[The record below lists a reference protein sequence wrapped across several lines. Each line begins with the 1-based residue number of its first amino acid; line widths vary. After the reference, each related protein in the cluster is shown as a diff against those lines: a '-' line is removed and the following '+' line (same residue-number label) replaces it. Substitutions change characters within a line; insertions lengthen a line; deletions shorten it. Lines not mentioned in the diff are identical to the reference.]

1 MWFRKA
7 SARRQAI
14 REDVAEVESLL
25 PALKRDHGHM
35 AVIAAVF
42 FLVAS
47 AVQFWPSRVASHV
60 EGERASVQFWPSR
73 LTPYREGQRAAADI
87 RSPVAFRM
95 VDEQKTEE
103 LRELT
108 REATPPVV
116 VATPLG
122 VDHIVSQ
129 LIALKQDVQNVRNT
143 NEVPPEVRARFPA
156 LSETALRQI
165 QSVDSGGYATMV
177 RTFVSAHLR
186 GLPFVTRKDY
196 NALMAFRP
204 GREPTHIAI
213 TSTRGLVSENLL
225 ERPIRQLMVVGEVSP
240 QQRAMIKSQASEN
253 MGVAMADVVASYL
266 ANGLR
271 EPTHTFDQKL
281 STELADMRA
290 SLVLPGGKPILEN
303 QVIVQAGE
311 TITPEM
317 MRTLEQA
324 QNALEEQAS
333 QRNPWAWLLSALGRV
348 LTVLLLTAAG
358 VLYVLRVNAGAEA
371 KTPGQAWA
379 VCGLLLAMLVVARAV
394 VGAFP
399 QSAYLSGIAPTLFAA
414 IILVVAY
421 NQRFGIAMAGLHG
434 LLVTITLGLG
444 IDFYLALLTGAAVFC
459 FGLREIRTRG
469 KLIEMGF
476 FAGVAIFAAVWALGL
491 GRMIGSVWN
500 PWMVATDLRV
510 VAIESMWG
518 AGAGLVVSMVMSA
531 VLPPVERIFKITT
544 AMTLLELCDAN
555 KPLLRRL
562 QQEAPGT
569 FNHSLTVG
577 IMAEAAGNAIGANG
591 LLCRVGAYYHDIGK
605 LSKPAYFI
613 ENQTGGAPNR
623 HEKLSPAMSLLII
636 VGHVK
641 DGIELAREYAL
652 PWIVHQFIAQ
662 HHGTTLVE
670 YFFHAA
676 KKRKEQDGDH
686 IEVSETEFR
695 YPGPKPQTR
704 EAAIVMICD
713 GCESVVRSI
722 EEPTPG
728 RIEAA
733 VHTMIMKRLMDGQF
747 NECDLTLKQ
756 LSLIE
761 ERLIRTLA
769 GIHHGRVAYPASS
782 SAAPDVPQPMSRPA

>member
-14 REDVAEVESLL
+14 REDVAEVESLI
-25 PALKRDHGHM
+25 PALKRDHGHI
-35 AVIAAVF
+35 AIIALVFFVIAT
-42 FLVAS
+42 
-47 AVQFWPSRVASHV
+47 AVQFWPTRLAPYRA
-60 EGERASVQFWPSR
+60 GERAK
-73 LTPYREGQRAAADI
+73 TEI
-87 RSPVAFRM
+87 RSPVAFRLE
-95 VDEQKTEE
+95 DPAQTEK
-103 LRELT
+103 L
-108 REATPPVV
+108 REATRAMSPPVV

-122 VDHIVSQ
+122 MDHIVSK
-129 LIALKQDVQNVRNT
+129 LNALKQDVQRARGI
-143 NEVPPEVRARFPA
+143 NELPPEVRNRFPG
-156 LSETALRQI
+156 LNPSTLRDI
-165 QSVDSGGYATMV
+165 QEADPSVYATMI
-177 RTFVSAHLR
+177 RTFVTADLR
-186 GLPFVTRKDY
+186 EIPFVTRQDY
-196 NALMAFRP
+196 EALIAYKSAKEI
-204 GREPTHIAI
+204 GRVAV
-213 TSTRGLVSENLL
+213 TSTRGIISDNVVEKPL
-225 ERPIRQLMVVGEVSP
+225 RQVMVIGDVSP
-240 QQRAMIKSQASEN
+240 QQHAMLRAMATKN
-253 MGVAMADVVASYL
+253 MGVGMAEIVASYL
-266 ANGLR
+266 STPML
-271 EPTHTFDQKL
+271 EPTYAFDAKL
-281 STELADMRA
+281 SAELADLRA
-290 SLVLPGGKPILEN
+290 SQVLPGDKPISEN
-303 QVIVQAGE
+303 QVIVHAGE
-311 TITPEM
+311 LITPEIL
-317 MRTLEQA
+317 RVLDQA
-324 QNALEEQAS
+324 QTELEHQAE
-333 QRNPWAWLLSALGRV
+333 RENPWVWWLSALGRI
-348 LTVLLLTAAG
+348 LTVFLLTAAG
-358 VLYVLRVNAGAEA
+358 VLYVVRVNAGGGA
-371 KTPGQAWA
+371 KTPSQGWA
-379 VCGLLLAMLVVARAV
+379 VCGLMLGTLILARAL
-394 VGAFP
+394 VGYFP

-434 LLVTITLGLG
+434 LLITITLGQGVEFFLTL
-444 IDFYLALLTGAAVFC
+444 LAGAAVFC

-469 KLIEMGF
+469 KLIQMGF
-476 FAGVAIFAAVWALGL
+476 FAGVGMFLAVWALGL
-491 GRMIGSVWN
+491 ARMIGSVWN
-500 PWMVATDLRV
+500 PWLVATDLGV
-510 VAIESMWG
+510 VAEQSIWAAVSG
-518 AGAGLVVSMVMSA
+518 LTVAGFMSL
-531 VLPPVERIFKITT
+531 VLPPVERIFRITT
-544 AMTLLELCDAN
+544 AMSLLELCDAN

-605 LSKPAYFI
+605 LSKPLYFI

-676 KKRKEQDGDH
+676 KKRKEQEGDH

-722 EEPTPG
+722 DEPTPG
-728 RIEAA
+728 RIESA
-733 VHTMIMKRLMDGQF
+733 VHNMIMKRLMDGQF

-761 ERLIRTLA
+761 ERLIRTLV
-769 GIHHGRVAYPASS
+769 GVHHGRVAYPS
-782 SAAPDVPQPMSRPA
+782 SASTPVPSPGLSDTQPISRPA

>member
-14 REDVAEVESLL
+14 REDVAEVESLI
-25 PALKRDHGHM
+25 PALKRDHGHI
-35 AVIAAVF
+35 AIIAAVF
-42 FLVAS
+42 FLIAA
-47 AVQFWPSRVASHV
+47 AVQFWPTRLLPYRV
-60 EGERASVQFWPSR
+60 GERAKS
-73 LTPYREGQRAAADI
+73 DI
-87 RSPVAFRM
+87 RSPVSFQLEDPEGTLHR
-95 VDEQKTEE
+95 
-103 LRELT
+103 RELT
-108 REATPPVV
+108 REVTLPVI

-122 VDHIVSQ
+122 TDHIVSQ
-129 LIALKQDVQNVRNT
+129 LNALKQDVQHARNI
-143 NEVPPEVRARFPA
+143 NELPPELRARFPS
-156 LSETALRQI
+156 LNNNVLRDI
-165 QSVDSGGYATMV
+165 QEADPGAYATMV
-177 RTFVSAHLR
+177 RTFISSDLR
-186 GLPFVTRKDY
+186 DLPFITRADYDKIMRFKSARDQGGVAVT
-196 NALMAFRP
+196 N
-204 GREPTHIAI
+204 
-213 TSTRGLVSENLL
+213 TRGIMTDNVV
-225 ERPIRQLMVVGEVSP
+225 ERSLRQVMVIGEVTP
-240 QQRAMIKSQASEN
+240 QQRAMIKSVAAKN
-253 MGVAMADVVASYL
+253 MGTAMAEVVASYL
-266 ANGLR
+266 CGPAL
-271 EPTHTFDQKL
+271 EPTHEFDAGL
-281 STELADMRA
+281 STEYADLRA
-290 SLVLPGGKPILEN
+290 SKVLASDKPIAEN
-303 QVIVQAGE
+303 QVIVRAGE
-311 TITPEM
+311 TITPE
-317 MRTLEQA
+317 TLRVLDQSQTELERQA
-324 QNALEEQAS
+324 E
-333 QRNPWAWLLSALGRV
+333 RDNPWAWWLSALGRI
-348 LTVLLLTAAG
+348 LTVFLLTAAG
-358 VLYVLRVNAGAEA
+358 VLYVVRVNAGAGA
-371 KTPGQAWA
+371 KTPSQGWA
-379 VCGLLLAMLVVARAV
+379 VCGLMLGALILARAV
-394 VGAFP
+394 VGYFP
-399 QSAYLSGIAPTLFAA
+399 ESLYLSGIAPTLFAA

-434 LLVTITLGLG
+434 LLVTFTLGQG
-444 IDFYLALLTGAAVFC
+444 VEFFLALLTGAAVFC

-476 FAGVAIFAAVWALGL
+476 FAGVAIFAAVWAVGL
-491 GRMIGSVWN
+491 ARMIGAVGN
-500 PWMVATDLRV
+500 PWLVATDWRV
-510 VAIESMWG
+510 IAEQSLWG
-518 AGAGLVVSMVMSA
+518 GVAGLAVSMVLSA

-605 LSKPAYFI
+605 LSKPLYFI

-676 KKRKEQDGDH
+676 RKRKEQEGDH
-686 IEVSETEFR
+686 IEVSETEVR

-722 EEPTPG
+722 DEPTPG

-733 VHTMIMKRLMDGQF
+733 VHNMIMKRLMDGQF

-769 GIHHGRVAYPASS
+769 GIHHGRVAYPS
-782 SAAPDVPQPMSRPA
+782 SASTPEPAPRLSDTQPISRPA